1 MNRVIAAVPA
11 GEESPAEALLE
22 ALGKL
27 RPAGGRRAG
36 RLVLIQVSDGE
47 ITGECELTAEQAA
60 ALELLLG
67 NSQSR

>member
-1 MNRVIAAVPA
+1 MAV
-11 GEESPAEALLE
+11 ESPVEALLE

-27 RPAGGRRAG
+27 RPAGDRRAG
-36 RLVLIQVSDGE
+36 CSVLIQVSDGE

>member
-27 RPAGGRRAG
+27 RPAGDRRAG
-36 RLVLIQVSDGE
+36 CSVLIQVSDSE

-67 NSQSR
+67 NSRSR